1 MHFVSIFRIIKFSF
15 QDIFRNIWLS
25 IVIVTILILALFTV
39 NMLIIVQVLSDA
51 SVEAIKEKV
60 DISIFLKPDLDESSI
75 LSLKERVEKF
85 KNVKEVKY
93 ISRAQALENFRLK
106 YQNNPSIL
114 QALQELGKN
123 PLSPSLIIKPK
134 DVSNFEGLI
143 NELNKIEEDIIES
156 RNFTDYNLLLEKIN
170 IITNRISEIGLGISI
185 LFTIIA
191 LLVVYN
197 SVRVAIYTHRKEIA
211 IMRLVGASNFFVYMP
226 FLLSSIIYALVGTVV
241 VILIF
246 YPFLSLLQPYLE
258 AFFVDYNINIIT
270 YYNHNFISIFGWQ
283 FIGASLIGIIASF
296 FAVKKY
302 SKV

>member
-283 FIGASLIGIIASF
+283 FIGASLIGIMASF